1 VLGSIAAN
9 PNPKSHVRSDRSH
22 NRRARGRGAPAL
34 EHFSQGR
41 LSGALRDKAKRARA
55 RGAQDTAPDAP
66 TLAHDPAKWTPVRGK
81 DLAQQ
86 GDSEIR
92 VSLTGSRLA
101 RGSQRA
107 PPQYNGEGE
116 QKRHREP
123 LLSGLNDVLEPV
135 RKDQRRRPLRS
146 LHKETPGGPGARWK
160 AGGMGV
166 SRGAFEFGI

>member
-1 VLGSIAAN
+1 MIPRSGHRFAAKILLNKEIA
-9 PNPKSHVRSDRSH
+9 KSES
-22 NRRARGRGAPAL
+22 ARP
-34 EHFSQGR
+34 
-41 LSGALRDKAKRARA
+41 
-55 RGAQDTAPDAP
+55 
-66 TLAHDPAKWTPVRGK
+66 
-81 DLAQQ
+81 DLA
-86 GDSEIR
+86 
-92 VSLTGSRLA
+92 LA

-107 PPQYNGEGE
+107 PPQDNGEGE

-146 LHKETPGGPGARWK
+146 LYKETPGGPGARWK